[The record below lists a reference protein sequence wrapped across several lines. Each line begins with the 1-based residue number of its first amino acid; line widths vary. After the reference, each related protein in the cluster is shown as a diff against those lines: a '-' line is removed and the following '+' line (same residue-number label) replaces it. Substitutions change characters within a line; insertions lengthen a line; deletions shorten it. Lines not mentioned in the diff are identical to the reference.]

1 VVPCASWYISAENAE
16 EKGFFRCGCAVSAGM
31 QNVQRAGEHSGRGG
45 RKEKPAEDRPEA
57 PRPKKMKLGSA
68 SGAASGGARGSGRMA
83 QGGALAFEAARMFA
97 RTLKLGS
104 REEWKEYNKSGKRPS
119 NIPSNPDRTYRDAG
133 WVSWPDWLGFE
144 GKQRKQNGKGS
155 ALSFEA
161 ARTFVRSLKLGS
173 ARERE
178 EYSKSGKRP
187 SNIPSNPDKT
197 YRDAGWVSYPNWLGY
212 EGKEGLARGGALS
225 FEAARTFVRT
235 LKLRSHKEWKEYRKS
250 GKRPSNITSNP
261 DKVYRH

>member
-1 VVPCASWYISAENAE
+1 MVPCASWYISAENAE

-133 WVSWPDWLGFE
+133 WVSWPDWLGY
-144 GKQRKQNGKGS
+144 GS
-155 ALSFEA
+155 AGRGGAGGSSSSSSVSSSSSPSSSSSSMQNVQRAGEHNGGGDRKEKLTEDPAEA
-161 ARTFVRSLKLGS
+161 PPPKKMKLGS
-173 ARERE
+173 V
-178 EYSKSGKRP
+178 SGAASGVAMGVLSEGRM
-187 SNIPSNPDKT
+187 
-197 YRDAGWVSYPNWLGY
+197 GVSWM
-212 EGKEGLARGGALS
+212 
-225 FEAARTFVRT
+225 
-235 LKLRSHKEWKEYRKS
+235 
-250 GKRPSNITSNP
+250 
-261 DKVYRH
+261 